1 MGGFIDRYCGHTQPF
16 GYKDQ
21 VAAAAGL
28 FYNLLAALV
37 FIGLSA
43 LVGEL
48 MNSASA
54 TNRAPQRSLSIP

>member
-1 MGGFIDRYCGHTQPF
+1 LGGFIDRYCGHTQPF
-16 GYKDQ
+16 GDKDQ
-21 VAAAAGL
+21 VAAVAGL

-48 MNSASA
+48 MNSASL
-54 TNRAPQRSLSIP
+54 THSVPQR